1 MKILASSILMGAII
15 AATFATPA
23 VAASKQHKQFSE
35 SELKLMDTNQ
45 DNMVSKDEFLSYN
58 ELAFNKMKL
67 TDGMLV
73 LKGKAKTNTNAKSLD
88 EDSSM
93 NNKPIGTTTEN
104 PSVNER
110 DAVNGKNY

>member
-1 MKILASSILMGAII
+1 MKKLTSTLLAAAII
-15 AATFATPA
+15 ASTFATSA
-23 VAASKQHKQFSE
+23 VAASKQNKHFSE
-35 SELKLMDTNQ
+35 SELKLMDTNR

-58 ELAFNKMKL
+58 ELSFDKMKL
-67 TDGMLV
+67 TDGMIM
-73 LKGKAKTNTNAKSLD
+73 LKGKTNTNSSAKSVDD
-88 EDSSM
+88 ESSM